1 MDHRQ
6 LQLFLATAERLN
18 LSHAAEAM
26 NISQPGLSKSMHRLQ
41 RELGTRLYHRRGRG
55 IELTESG
62 RALLRH
68 VKLIETQLA
77 DARSEVIG
85 IAGGKLGHARIGA
98 GPSWLSR
105 HLPASI
111 ARVMGQNPNVRFTV
125 DTGFPDRLIGRLRL
139 GELDVVVGALP
150 DNRVDPDL
158 RFMRLTS
165 DVIRVV
171 GRKEHPLSTKRDRT
185 LADYA
190 AQRWILPGRQELVR
204 QRLAARVHA
213 RGLSRA
219 HDRGRDGFAVAE
231 LATLRMTD
239 CLGLTTTQI
248 LTQGEAQGIV
258 ALDHEHLQFRREAGI
273 VSRRHAD
280 LSPSVKL
287 VIAEA
292 AQDRRQVRAELNR
305 TGVAF

>member
-1 MDHRQ
+1 MDYRQ

-26 NISQPGLSKSMHRLQ
+26 NITQPGLSKSMHRLQ
-41 RELGTRLYHRRGRG
+41 KELGTKLYHRRGRG

-68 VKLIETQLA
+68 VKVIETQLS
-77 DARSEVIG
+77 DARSEVMG

-105 HLPASI
+105 HLPESI
-111 ARVMGQNPNVRFTV
+111 ARVMQQIPNIRFTV
-125 DTGFPDRLIGRLRL
+125 DTGFPDRLIGRLRM

-150 DNRVDPDL
+150 DNRIDPDL
-158 RFMRLTS
+158 RFMRLSS

-171 GRKEHPLSTKRDRT
+171 GRREHPLARKRDRS
-185 LADYA
+185 LVDYA

-204 QRLAARVHA
+204 QRLQRVFMLA
-213 RGLSRA
+213 NLAEPLPAVETDSLSLM
-219 HDRGRDGFAVAE
+219 
-231 LATLRMTD
+231 LATLRLTD
-239 CLGLTTTQI
+239 CLALTTTQI
-248 LTQGEAQGIV
+248 LSQAEAQGIV
-258 ALDHEHLQFRREAGI
+258 ALDHEHLQFTREAGI

-280 LSPSVKL
+280 LSPAVKL
-287 VIAEA
+287 MIA
-292 AQDRRQVRAELNR
+292 QVRKI
-305 TGVAF
+305 VAKYGPN

>member
-1 MDHRQ
+1 MEYRQ

-26 NISQPGLSKSMHRLQ
+26 NITQPGLSKSMHRLQ

-68 VKLIETQLA
+68 VKMIETQLS
-77 DARSEVIG
+77 DALSEVTG

-105 HLPASI
+105 HLPESI
-111 ARVMGQNPNVRFTV
+111 ARVMGENPYVRFTV
-125 DTGFPDRLIGRLRL
+125 DTGFPDRLIGRLRI

-158 RFMRLTS
+158 RFMRLSS

-171 GRKEHPLSTKRDRT
+171 GRKEHPLAKKRDRT

-190 AQRWILPGRQELVR
+190 SQRWILPGRQELVR
-204 QRLAARVHA
+204 ERLVRAFMFA
-213 RGLSRA
+213 GLTEPML
-219 HDRGRDGFAVAE
+219 AVE
-231 LATLRMTD
+231 TDSLSLKLATLRMTD
-239 CLGLTTTQI
+239 CLGLTTTRI
-248 LTQGEAQGIV
+248 LTQPEAQGIV
-258 ALDHEHLQFRREAGI
+258 ALDHEALQFRREAGVI
-273 VSRRHAD
+273 SRRHAD
-280 LSPSVKL
+280 LSPSVKM
-287 VIAEA
+287 V
-292 AQDRRQVRAELNR
+292 VAELRRIAVKYGPN
-305 TGVAF
+305 

>member
-1 MDHRQ
+1 MDYRQ

-26 NISQPGLSKSMHRLQ
+26 SITQPGLSKSMHRLQ
-41 RELGTRLYHRRGRG
+41 RELGTKLYHRRGRG

-62 RALLRH
+62 RALARH
-68 VKLIETQLA
+68 VKQMEAQLTEA
-77 DARSEVIG
+77 LSEVTG
-85 IAGGKLGHARIGA
+85 IAGGKFGHARIGA

-105 HLPASI
+105 HLPVSI
-111 ARVMGQNPNVRFTV
+111 SRVIAQNPNIRFTV
-125 DTGFPDRLIGRLRL
+125 DTGFPDRLIRRLRL

-158 RFMRLTS
+158 RFQRLTS

-171 GRKEHPLSTKRDRT
+171 GRKEHPLTRKRERT

-190 AQRWILPGRQELVR
+190 AQRWILPGREELVR
-204 QRLAARVHA
+204 QRLARVFA
-213 RGLSRA
+213 QAGLPEPLLSLET
-219 HDRGRDGFAVAE
+219 DSLSLK
-231 LATLRMTD
+231 LATLLTTD

-248 LTQGEAQGIV
+248 LNSMTEASDVIPI
-258 ALDHEHLQFRREAGI
+258 DHEQLQFRREAGI
-273 VSRRHAD
+273 VSRRHID

-287 VIAEA
+287 V
-292 AQDRRQVRAELNR
+292 VAELRKIAVKCGPN
-305 TGVAF
+305 

>member
-1 MDHRQ
+1 MDYRQ
-6 LQLFLATAERLN
+6 LQLFLATADRLN

-26 NISQPGLSKSMHRLQ
+26 NITQPGLSKSMHRLQ
-41 RELGTRLYHRRGRG
+41 RELGTKLYHRRGRG

-77 DARSEVIG
+77 EARSEVIG
-85 IAGGKLGHARIGA
+85 IAGGTLGHARIGA

-105 HLPASI
+105 HLPISI
-111 ARVMGQNPNVRFTV
+111 SRIMARHPNVRFTV
-125 DTGFPDRLIGRLRL
+125 ATGFPDMLIGRLRL
-139 GELDVVVGALP
+139 GELDAVVGALP

-171 GRKEHPLSTKRDRT
+171 GRSDHPLGKKRDRT

-204 QRLAARVHA
+204 QRLA
-213 RGLSRA
+213 RA
-219 HDRGRDGFAVAE
+219 FMLAGFAEPMPAIE
-231 LATLRMTD
+231 TDSLSLILAALRMTD
-239 CLGLTTTQI
+239 CLGLTTSQI
-248 LTQGEAQGIV
+248 LTQEEARGIV
-258 ALDHEHLQFRREAGI
+258 AIDHEALRFRREAGI
-273 VSRRHAD
+273 VSRRHAE
-280 LSPSVKL
+280 LSPTAKL
-287 VIAEA
+287 VIAELRKIA
-292 AQDRRQVRAELNR
+292 VKHGPN
-305 TGVAF
+305 

>member
-1 MDHRQ
+1 MDYRQ

-26 NISQPGLSKSMHRLQ
+26 NITQPGLSKSMHRLQ
-41 RELGTRLYHRRGRG
+41 RELGTKLYHRRGRG

-68 VKLIETQLA
+68 ARQIETQIA
-77 DARSEVIG
+77 DARSEVTG
-85 IAGGKLGHARIGA
+85 IAGGRLGHARIGA

-105 HLPASI
+105 HLPDSI
-111 ARVMGQNPNVRFTV
+111 SRVMAKNPNVRFTV

-150 DNRVDPDL
+150 DNRIDPDL
-158 RFMRLTS
+158 KFMRLTS

-171 GRKEHPLSTKRDRT
+171 ARKDHPLGRKRERS

-190 AQRWILPGRQELVR
+190 AERWILPGRQELVR
-204 QRLAARVHA
+204 QRLARAFQSV
-213 RGLSRA
+213 GLPEPTI
-219 HDRGRDGFAVAE
+219 AVE
-231 LATLRMTD
+231 TDSLSLKLATLKRTD

-248 LTQGEAQGIV
+248 LTQEEAQGVI
-258 ALDHEHLQFRREAGI
+258 ALDHDALQFRREAGI

-287 VIAEA
+287 V
-292 AQDRRQVRAELNR
+292 VAELRRIAVNY
-305 TGVAF
+305 GPN

>member
-1 MDHRQ
+1 M
-6 LQLFLATAERLN
+6 
-18 LSHAAEAM
+18 M
-26 NISQPGLSKSMHRLQ
+26 
-41 RELGTRLYHRRGRG
+41 
-55 IELTESG
+55 
-62 RALLRH
+62 
-68 VKLIETQLA
+68 
-77 DARSEVIG
+77 G
-85 IAGGKLGHARIGA
+85 IAGGRLGHARIGA

-105 HLPASI
+105 HLPESI
-111 ARVMGQNPNVRFTV
+111 ARVMAQNPNVRFTV

-158 RFMRLTS
+158 RFMRLSS

-171 GRKEHPLSTKRDRT
+171 ARKEHPLVRKRDRT

-204 QRLAARVHA
+204 QRLAHA
-213 RGLSRA
+213 LMLAGFPEPMLAVETNSLSL
-219 HDRGRDGFAVAE
+219 E

-248 LTQGEAQGIV
+248 LTQEEAQGIV
-258 ALDHEHLQFRREAGI
+258 ALDHEELQFRREAGI

-280 LSPSVKL
+280 VSPSVKL
-287 VIAEA
+287 VIAELRKIA
-292 AQDRRQVRAELNR
+292 VKYGPN
-305 TGVAF
+305 

>member
-1 MDHRQ
+1 MEYRQ

-26 NISQPGLSKSMHRLQ
+26 NITQPGLSKSMHRLQ

-68 VKLIETQLA
+68 VKMIETQLS
-77 DARSEVIG
+77 DALSEVTG

-105 HLPASI
+105 HLPESI
-111 ARVMGQNPNVRFTV
+111 ARVMGENPYVRFTV
-125 DTGFPDRLIGRLRL
+125 DTGFPDRLIGRLRI

-158 RFMRLTS
+158 RFMRLSS

-171 GRKEHPLSTKRDRT
+171 GRKEHPLARKRDRT

-190 AQRWILPGRQELVR
+190 SQRWILPGRQELVR
-204 QRLAARVHA
+204 ERLVRAFMCA
-213 RGLSRA
+213 GLTEPML
-219 HDRGRDGFAVAE
+219 AVE
-231 LATLRMTD
+231 TDSLSLKLATLRMTD
-239 CLGLTTTQI
+239 CLGLTTTRI
-248 LTQGEAQGIV
+248 LTQPEAQGIV
-258 ALDHEHLQFRREAGI
+258 ALDHEALQFRREAGVI
-273 VSRRHAD
+273 SRRHAD
-280 LSPSVKL
+280 LSPSVKM
-287 VIAEA
+287 V
-292 AQDRRQVRAELNR
+292 VAELRRIAVKYGPN
-305 TGVAF
+305 

>member
-1 MDHRQ
+1 MDYRQ

-26 NISQPGLSKSMHRLQ
+26 SISQPGLSKSMHRLQ

-62 RALLRH
+62 RALAKH

-77 DARSEVIG
+77 EARSEIIG
-85 IAGGKLGHARIGA
+85 IAGGKVGQARIGA

-111 ARVMGQNPNVRFTV
+111 SRVMAQNPNIRFTV
-125 DTGFPDRLIGRLRL
+125 DTGFPDRLIRRLRL
-139 GELDVVVGALP
+139 GELDVVIGALP
-150 DNRVDPDL
+150 DNRLDPDL

-165 DVIRVV
+165 DVISVV
-171 GRKEHPLSTKRDRT
+171 GRKEHPLMRKRDRT

-204 QRLAARVHA
+204 QRL
-213 RGLSRA
+213 SRA
-219 HDRGRDGFAVAE
+219 FLQAGFRSRRSPSRPIPFAE
-231 LATLRMTD
+231 AGHAQGSD
-239 CLGLTTTQI
+239 CMGLTTSQI
-248 LTQGEAQGIV
+248 LTQEEAQGIV
-258 ALDHEHLQFRREAGI
+258 AIDHNQLQFRREAGI
-273 VSRRHAD
+273 IRRRHAD

-287 VIAEA
+287 LVVELRKIAA
-292 AQDRRQVRAELNR
+292 KYGPN
-305 TGVAF
+305 

>member
-1 MDHRQ
+1 MDYRQ
-6 LQLFLATAERLN
+6 LQLFRATAERLN

-26 NISQPGLSKSMHRLQ
+26 NITQPGLSKSMHRLQ
-41 RELGTRLYHRRGRG
+41 RELGTKLYHRRGRG

-68 VKLIETQLA
+68 VKTIETQLS

-85 IAGGKLGHARIGA
+85 IAGGTLGHARIGA

-105 HLPASI
+105 HLPESI
-111 ARVMGQNPNVRFTV
+111 ARVMQQNPNIRFTV

-150 DNRVDPDL
+150 ENRIDPDL
-158 RFMRLTS
+158 RFMRLSS

-171 GRKEHPLSTKRDRT
+171 GRKEHPLARRRERS
-185 LADYA
+185 LADFA

-204 QRLAARVHA
+204 QRLARVFSLA
-213 RGLSRA
+213 NLAEPVLAVETDSLSLM
-219 HDRGRDGFAVAE
+219 

-239 CLGLTTTQI
+239 CLALTTTQI
-248 LTQGEAQGIV
+248 LTQGEAQGII
-258 ALDHEHLQFRREAGI
+258 ALDHELLQFTREAGI

-280 LSPSVKL
+280 PSPAVKL
-287 VIAEA
+287 LIA
-292 AQDRRQVRAELNR
+292 QVRKIAAKYGPN
-305 TGVAF
+305 

>member
-1 MDHRQ
+1 MEYRQ

-26 NISQPGLSKSMHRLQ
+26 NITQPGLSKSMHRLQ

-68 VKLIETQLA
+68 VKMIETQLS
-77 DARSEVIG
+77 DALSEVTG

-105 HLPASI
+105 HLPESI
-111 ARVMGQNPNVRFTV
+111 ARVMGENPYVRFTV
-125 DTGFPDRLIGRLRL
+125 DTGFPDRLIGRLRI

-158 RFMRLTS
+158 RFMRLSS

-171 GRKEHPLSTKRDRT
+171 GRKEHPLARKRDRT

-190 AQRWILPGRQELVR
+190 SQRWILPGRQELVR
-204 QRLAARVHA
+204 ERLVRAFMFA
-213 RGLSRA
+213 GLTEPML
-219 HDRGRDGFAVAE
+219 AVE
-231 LATLRMTD
+231 TDSLSLKLATLRMTD
-239 CLGLTTTQI
+239 CLGLTTTRI
-248 LTQGEAQGIV
+248 LTQPEAQGIV
-258 ALDHEHLQFRREAGI
+258 ALDHEALQFRREAGVI
-273 VSRRHAD
+273 SRRHAD
-280 LSPSVKL
+280 LSPSVKM
-287 VIAEA
+287 V
-292 AQDRRQVRAELNR
+292 VAELRRIAVKYGPN
-305 TGVAF
+305 

>member
-1 MDHRQ
+1 MDYRQ

-26 NISQPGLSKSMHRLQ
+26 NITQPGLSKSMHRLQ
-41 RELGTRLYHRRGRG
+41 RELGTRLYQRRCRG

-77 DARSEVIG
+77 DARSEMMG

-105 HLPASI
+105 HLPESI
-111 ARVMGQNPNVRFTV
+111 ARVMAQNPNVRFTV
-125 DTGFPDRLIGRLRL
+125 DTGFPDRLIGRLRFS
-139 GELDVVVGALP
+139 ELDVVVGALP

-158 RFMRLTS
+158 RFMRLSS

-171 GRKEHPLSTKRDRT
+171 ARKEHPLARRRDRT

-204 QRLAARVHA
+204 QRLAHA
-213 RGLSRA
+213 FMLAGFPEPMLAVETDSLSL
-219 HDRGRDGFAVAE
+219 E

-248 LTQGEAQGIV
+248 LTQEEAQGIV
-258 ALDHEHLQFRREAGI
+258 ALDHEALQFRREAGI
-273 VSRRHAD
+273 VSRRYAD
-280 LSPSVKL
+280 VSPSVKL
-287 VIAEA
+287 VIAELRKIA
-292 AQDRRQVRAELNR
+292 AKYGPN
-305 TGVAF
+305 